1 LSHDLLAAGVRL
13 AAEACR
19 HTRRTA
25 VAPVGA
31 GKRTWDMEKMSWH
44 KAEAQQALGFAALS
58 QKLARRP
65 TTYSAQIVAAVRDAL
80 FDDRLKPGDFL
91 GTEKDLSQQFG
102 VSRMAARD
110 ALRTLEATGVVD
122 IKVGAGGGARISQGH
137 PETFAEAL
145 SVQLK
150 LAGVSVEEIIQVQ
163 AAIEVTAARLAAVNA
178 TPEDIAAMTAVLAQ
192 EETAL
197 DNLADFTEPA
207 FGFHLAVADAA
218 HNRVLKIQLV
228 SLHYVVWPSRNPT
241 LTTEVARR
249 VHDLHVDIF
258 EHIKAGDA
266 DAAAQA
272 MSAHLTQV
280 KSRRMKEHGEAENE
294 IGCC

>member
-1 LSHDLLAAGVRL
+1 MD
-13 AAEACR
+13 
-19 HTRRTA
+19 
-25 VAPVGA
+25 
-31 GKRTWDMEKMSWH
+31 KISWH
-44 KAEAQQALGFAALS
+44 KTGAQNALGFAALS
-58 QKLARRP
+58 QRLARRP

-122 IKVGAGGGARISQGH
+122 IKVGAGGGARISRGN
-137 PETFAEAL
+137 PEVFAQTL

-150 LAGVSVEEIIQVQ
+150 LAGVSVREIIQVQ
-163 AAIEVTAARLAAVNA
+163 AAIEVTAARAAATNA
-178 TPEDIAAMTAVLAQ
+178 TPDDIAAMAAVLAQ

-207 FGFHLAVADAA
+207 FGFHLAIADAS

-228 SLHYVVWPSRNPT
+228 SLHYVVWPSQNRT
-241 LTTEVARR
+241 LTAEVARR
-249 VHDLHVDIF
+249 VHELHLGIF
-258 EHIKAGDA
+258 EHIRAGDA

-280 KSRRMKEHGEAENE
+280 KSRRMKEYGEAENA